1 MSDSRRFFR
10 ALLITAA
17 LLAPAAAQEAG
28 TVALKPTQ
36 PVVDL
41 AICLDTSGSMDGLI
55 DSARQKI
62 WSIVNDLALAKPSP
76 RLRVALLSYG
86 NHGNEAEAGWVRV
99 ESDLTEDLDLIS
111 ARLFALKTNGG
122 TELVGRVIQKSLL
135 SLSWDKGQGLKL
147 IVVAGNESADQD
159 KEVPF
164 RAVCKQAITG
174 GVMINSIYCTR
185 NEDASIAQ
193 GWREVALLADG
204 HYAAID
210 QDRGTIVIATP
221 FDGKLSKLS
230 VTLNATYV
238 PWGTTGAEGKAR
250 QSKADKDA
258 RKLNQ
263 QAEASR
269 AKSKSSHFYR
279 NSWCLVDSLRDKQV
293 KLENIKQEDLP
304 ENLRGKSVEE
314 LRAYLDAKLAEREK
328 IQAQINDLHKQR
340 SVFLAA
346 EMAKHAGTEEQ
357 AFDAAVR
364 KAIRKQAAVKGYEFE
379 SE

>member
-1 MSDSRRFFR
+1 MTDTRRFFR

-17 LLAPAAAQEAG
+17 LLAPAVAQEAG
-28 TVALKPTQ
+28 TVAKKPTQ

-76 RLRVALLSYG
+76 RLRVALLSFG
-86 NHGNEAEAGWVRV
+86 NQGNEAEAGWVRV

-164 RAVCKQAITG
+164 RAVCKQAITS

-193 GWREVALLADG
+193 GWKEVALLADG

-210 QDRGTIVIATP
+210 QDRGTITIATP
-221 FDGKLSKLS
+221 FDGKLSELS
-230 VTLNATYV
+230 VTLNGTYV
-238 PWGTTGAEGKAR
+238 PWGAAGAEGKAR
-250 QSKADKDA
+250 QTLADKDA

-269 AKSKSSHFYR
+269 AKSKSTGFYR
-279 NSWCLVDSLRDKQV
+279 NSWCLVDSLRDKKV
-293 KLENIKQEDLP
+293 KLEDIKQEDLP
-304 ENLRGKSVEE
+304 EELRGKTVDE
-314 LRAYLDAKLAEREK
+314 LRAYLEAKLAEREK

-340 SVFLAA
+340 AVYIST
-346 EMAKHAGTEEQ
+346 EMSKQGTDEEK

-364 KAIRKQAAVKGYEFE
+364 RAIRSQAKLKGFEFE

>member
-1 MSDSRRFFR
+1 MTDTRRFFR

-17 LLAPAAAQEAG
+17 LLAPAVAQEAG
-28 TVALKPTQ
+28 TVAKKPTQ

-76 RLRVALLSYG
+76 RLRVALLSFG
-86 NHGNEAEAGWVRV
+86 NQGNEAEAGWVRV

-164 RAVCKQAITG
+164 RAVCKQAITS

-185 NEDASIAQ
+185 NEDASIA
-193 GWREVALLADG
+193 RD
-204 HYAAID
+204 
-210 QDRGTIVIATP
+210 
-221 FDGKLSKLS
+221 
-230 VTLNATYV
+230 V
-238 PWGTTGAEGKAR
+238 PR
-250 QSKADKDA
+250 P
-258 RKLNQ
+258 
-263 QAEASR
+263 
-269 AKSKSSHFYR
+269 
-279 NSWCLVDSLRDKQV
+279 
-293 KLENIKQEDLP
+293 LE
-304 ENLRGKSVEE
+304 R
-314 LRAYLDAKLAEREK
+314 R
-328 IQAQINDLHKQR
+328 
-340 SVFLAA
+340 
-346 EMAKHAGTEEQ
+346 
-357 AFDAAVR
+357 
-364 KAIRKQAAVKGYEFE
+364 
-379 SE
+379 

>member
-1 MSDSRRFFR
+1 MTATRRFLR
-10 ALLITAA
+10 ALLVLAA
-17 LLAPAAAQEAG
+17 LLTPVAAQEAA
-28 TVALKPTQ
+28 TLKKPTQ

-41 AICLDTSGSMDGLI
+41 AICLDTSGSMEGLI

-62 WSIVNDLALAKPSP
+62 WSIVNDLALAKPAP

-86 NHGNEAEAGWVRV
+86 NTGNDPNAGWVKV
-99 ESDLTEDLDLIS
+99 ESELTEDLDLIS
-111 ARLFALKTNGG
+111 ARLFALRTNGG
-122 TELVGRVIQKSLL
+122 TELVGRVLQKSLL
-135 SLSWDKGQGLKL
+135 SLKWHQGQGLKL

-174 GVMINSIYCTR
+174 GIMVNSIYCTR
-185 NEDASIAQ
+185 NEPVEIAQ
-193 GWREVALLADG
+193 GWKEVALLADG

-210 QDRGTIVIATP
+210 QNRGTVVIATP
-221 FDGKLSKLS
+221 FDGKLSELS
-230 VTLNATYV
+230 VTLNKTYV
-238 PWGTTGAEGKAR
+238 PWGKRGLEGQAR
-250 QSKADKDA
+250 QTAADKDA

-269 AKSKSSHFYR
+269 AKSKSSHLYR
-279 NSWCLVDSLRDKQV
+279 NSWCLVDALRAEQV
-293 KLENIKQEDLP
+293 KLEDIKQEDLLK
-304 ENLRGKSVEE
+304 ELQGKTIEE
-314 LRAYLDAKLAEREK
+314 LRAYLDAKLADREK

-340 SVFLAA
+340 AVYISA
-346 EMAKHAGTEEQ
+346 EMAKKGTDEEK

-364 KAIRKQAAVKGYEFE
+364 KAIRSQAKLKGFEFE